1 MTRHGFAKLATVN
14 MTASLQK
21 LAGDF
26 ARAVGQGNWP
36 EALEACDGLLV
47 IMPDHAGV
55 LYNRA
60 LVLKEL
66 GRHEERIDSLARAL
80 ACDPGHSNARFELA
94 CAQMDKGLFQEA
106 AAGFAAH
113 LENQPG
119 DGDARLNLGQCLLRL
134 GRAGEALD
142 HLRAA
147 QEKTGTSDTAAALAT
162 ALRETGDLDGC
173 EAVLEDLGPGP
184 ENAALRLKVMTQGA
198 RGRFALRPGQPRVA
212 R

>member
-1 MTRHGFAKLATVN
+1 

-21 LAGDF
+21 LAGNF
-26 ARAVGQGNWP
+26 AKAVAQGNWP
-36 EALEACDGLLV
+36 KALEACDGLVV

-66 GRHEERIDSLARAL
+66 GRHEERIDNLTQAL
-80 ACDPGHSNARFELA
+80 THDPGHSNARFELA

-119 DGDARLNLGQCLLRL
+119 DADARLNLGQCLLRL
-134 GRAGEALD
+134 GRAGEALE
-142 HLRAA
+142 HLKAARA
-147 QEKTGTSDTAAALAT
+147 KTGSPDVIAALAT

-173 EAVLEDLGPGP
+173 EAVLDDLGPGP

-198 RGRFALRPGQPRVA
+198 RGRFALRPCQPRAA